1 MVKKNGLTKFFDN
14 IFGKTIK
21 DRIFHFVN
29 YAVFLLFALVMLYPF
44 YYVVKESLINFRLI
58 NGVAHKVYNFSAY
71 KYVLSSAKISTAF
84 FLTIFVVAVHTI
96 LHLLFTFITAYPL
109 SKTHLVGRKAF
120 LLFVFITMLF
130 SGGMIPSYILI
141 TRVLRWQDNLLVY
154 IVPGMLTGFN
164 IIVVKNFLQGIPTSL
179 EESAKLEG
187 ANDFTILIRIY
198 IPLSLPIAATVGLW
212 AGVGKWNNW
221 MTGVLYINN
230 SNLYMIQNVLRDML
244 VAATSTDPS
253 GQNPDKTLM
262 AMADNVKMAAVVVGT
277 LPIVL
282 IYPFVQKYFVK
293 GMLVGSVKG

>member
-58 NGVAHKVYNFSAY
+58 NGVAHQVYNFSAY
-71 KYVLSSAKISTAF
+71 KYVLSSAKITTAF

-141 TRVLRWQDNLLVY
+141 TRVLQWQDNLLVY